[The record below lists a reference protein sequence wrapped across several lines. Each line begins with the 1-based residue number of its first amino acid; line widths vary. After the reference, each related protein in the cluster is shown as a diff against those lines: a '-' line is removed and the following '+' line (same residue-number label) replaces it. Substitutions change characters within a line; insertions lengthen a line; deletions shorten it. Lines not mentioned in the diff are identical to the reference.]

1 MPFSRPEHI
10 GPSTVAALTAACL
23 AVRAIVPNPI
33 GITCVANGVIPAL
46 GVAKAV
52 GAGWVRANQWVNAYV
67 ANEAFLNGP
76 APEAMRYRSN
86 IRAGDVAIF
95 ADVHV
100 KFGAHAI
107 TADRSIAEQATDAEW
122 FDADVLIASGTRTG
136 LSDRTARSRRS
147 SRRHELTCDRRIR
160 PYGGFG
166 SFALSDGRRRDRRP
180 MAQARRPLVE
190 PGRSATRRAADGGCR
205 EISERAM
212 TLLTEATDVFAA
224 AERSGRS
231 LVAFAAKRQPL
242 ASGVFGSDQ
251 ALRLKTSSDIAGGGM
266 ADVRAC
272 DVRAECAGRAVR
284 LRHRF
289 RA

>member
-1 MPFSRPEHI
+1 MLPPKSNALEKLFRVRKPIIGVIHLAALPGAPRYDGQTMSEIYAAAEADAKTLSEGGVDGIILENASDMPFSRPEHI

-67 ANEAFLNGP
+67 ANEGFLNGP

-136 LSDRTARSRRS
+136 SPTEPREVAEVRAGTNLPVIVGSGLTADLVPSLFPTADGAIVGQWLKR
-147 SRRHELTCDRRIR
+147 
-160 PYGGFG
+160 
-166 SFALSDGRRRDRRP
+166 DGRWWNPVDPRR
-180 MAQARRPLVE
+180 VE
-190 PGRSATRRAADGGCR
+190 QLMKA
-205 EISERAM
+205 
-212 TLLTEATDVFAA
+212 
-224 AERSGRS
+224 
-231 LVAFAAKRQPL
+231 VAK
-242 ASGVFGSDQ
+242 
-251 ALRLKTSSDIAGGGM
+251 
-266 ADVRAC
+266 
-272 DVRAECAGRAVR
+272 
-284 LRHRF
+284 F
-289 RA
+289 RDAP

>member
-67 ANEAFLNGP
+67 ANEGLLNGP

-136 LSDRTARSRRS
+136 SPTEPREVGRS
-147 SRRHELTCDRRIR
+147 SRRHEPASDRRIGLTADLV
-160 PYGGFG
+160 PSLFPT
-166 SFALSDGRRRDRRP
+166 ADGAIVGQWLKREGRWWNPVDRRRVDQL
-180 MAQARRPLVE
+180 MKA
-190 PGRSATRRAADGGCR
+190 
-205 EISERAM
+205 
-212 TLLTEATDVFAA
+212 
-224 AERSGRS
+224 
-231 LVAFAAKRQPL
+231 VAK
-242 ASGVFGSDQ
+242 
-251 ALRLKTSSDIAGGGM
+251 
-266 ADVRAC
+266 
-272 DVRAECAGRAVR
+272 
-284 LRHRF
+284 F
-289 RA
+289 RDAP